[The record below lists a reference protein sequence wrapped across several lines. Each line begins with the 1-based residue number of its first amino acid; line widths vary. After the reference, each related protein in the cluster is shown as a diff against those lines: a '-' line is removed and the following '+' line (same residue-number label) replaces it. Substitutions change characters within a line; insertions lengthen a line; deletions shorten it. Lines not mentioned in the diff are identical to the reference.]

1 LGVAVAD
8 VGFNVF
14 ASHWWCPGAPHWR
27 VASWSG
33 AEESVLFD
41 ARSGQTHYL
50 APLASAVLE
59 LLSDQP
65 KSGDDIF
72 ESLSPEVESTELEAL
87 RVQLADVLLRLE
99 AAGLADQWR

>member
-1 LGVAVAD
+1 M
-8 VGFNVF
+8 
-14 ASHWWCPGAPHWR
+14 
-27 VASWSG
+27 
-33 AEESVLFD
+33 LFD

-65 KSGDDIF
+65 KSGEDIF
-72 ESLSPEVESTELEAL
+72 QFLSPEVQSTELEAL

>member
-1 LGVAVAD
+1 M
-8 VGFNVF
+8 
-14 ASHWWCPGAPHWR
+14 
-27 VASWSG
+27 
-33 AEESVLFD
+33 LFD

-65 KSGDDIF
+65 KSGEHIF